1 MPADSVLSQNAFGL
15 RFDWGL
21 SGADAIVDGADIAVV
36 VDVLSFTTTLTV
48 AVDAGIDVIPSRW
61 RDDRATQL
69 AEQFD
74 AVLAVGRSAAS
85 PGLIS
90 LCPATVRA
98 APAPTRL
105 VLPSPN
111 GSTIAHELASTAPL
125 CVGASLRNASAVAQW
140 IRARN
145 PNAVTAVIAGG
156 EKWPDGS
163 LRPAVE
169 DLWGAGAVIAALV
182 DAGAADVSPEAR
194 AAASA
199 WRAVERDVGSELRQ
213 CGSSRELAGMGH
225 LEDVDI
231 AAEVDSSSS
240 VPILRG
246 GVFVDATRA

>member
-1 MPADSVLSQNAFGL
+1 MPTDPGQSQSAFGL

-21 SGADAIVDGADIAVV
+21 RGADAIIDGADIAVV

-61 RDDRATQL
+61 RDDRATHL

-74 AVLAVGRSAAS
+74 AVLAVGRSEAS
-85 PGLIS
+85 AGRIS

-98 APAPTRL
+98 APAPARL

-111 GSTIAHELASTAPL
+111 GSTIAHELASRVEW

-145 PNAVTAVIAGG
+145 PSSVTAVIAAG
-156 EKWPDGS
+156 ERWPDES

-169 DLWGAGAVIAALV
+169 DLWGAGAVLAALV
-182 DAGAADVSPEAR
+182 DSEAGDVSPEAR
-194 AAASA
+194 AAAAA
-199 WRAVERDVGSELRQ
+199 WRAVERDVGSELHR
-213 CGSSRELAGMGH
+213 CVSGRELIGMGH
-225 LEDVDI
+225 PEDVAI
-231 AAEVDSSSS
+231 AAEVDSSFC
-240 VPILRG
+240 VPILRDG
-246 GVFVDATRA
+246 TFVDWTRR

>member
-1 MPADSVLSQNAFGL
+1 MPADPVLSQNAFGL

-21 SGADAIVDGADIAVV
+21 SGADAIVDGADVAVV

-145 PNAVTAVIAGG
+145 PNAVTAVMAGG

-182 DAGAADVSPEAR
+182 DAGVADVSPEAR

>member
-1 MPADSVLSQNAFGL
+1 MPADPVLSQNAFGL